1 MSSKTKIVVL
11 RMKELIYTGICVAF
25 GLLFVIILL
34 LVFLPKGKD
43 DAASQDTP
51 ANAAYAPGI
60 HSTQLIL
67 GNQTIDLEVVA
78 DAGGNISDIRFAS
91 LDESVTTMYPLLE
104 PTLNSIS
111 TQFMETGTLE
121 NIEYDDSSRYTSLI
135 LLEALSK
142 TLEKAS
148 LQED

>member
-34 LVFLPKGKD
+34 MVFLPKGKD
-43 DAASQDTP
+43 ETSKDTS
-51 ANAAYAPGI
+51 ANAAYVPGV

-67 GNQTIDLEVVA
+67 GNHTIELEVVA
-78 DAGGNISDIRFAS
+78 DDTGNITDIRFAA
-91 LDESVTTMYPLLE
+91 LDESVTTLYPLLE
-104 PTLNSIS
+104 PSLSSIS

-121 NIEYDDSSRYTSLI
+121 NISYDDSSRYTSLI

-148 LQED
+148 IQEN

>member
-43 DAASQDTP
+43 DAASQDTT

>member
-34 LVFLPKGKD
+34 LVFLPGGKD
-43 DAASQDTP
+43 DTSSQDTP
-51 ANAAYAPGI
+51 ANAAYAPGT

-67 GNQTIDLEVVA
+67 GDQTVDLEVVA
-78 DAGGNISDIRFAS
+78 DDTGHICDIRFAT
-91 LDESVTTMYPLLE
+91 LDESVTTLYPLLE
-104 PTLNSIS
+104 PTLSSIS

-148 LQED
+148 LQEN

>member
-43 DAASQDTP
+43 NASSEDNP
-51 ANAAYAPGI
+51 GNVAYIPGTYT
-60 HSTQLIL
+60 TQLVL
-67 GNQTIDLEVVA
+67 GDHTIDLEVVA
-78 DAGGNISDIRFAS
+78 DDIGITDIRFAQ
-91 LDESVTTMYPLLE
+91 LTDSVTTMYPLLE
-104 PTLNSIS
+104 PTLESIS
-111 TQFMETGTLE
+111 TQFMETGSLE
-121 NIEYDDSSRYTSLI
+121 SITYDDNSRYTSLI
-135 LLEALSK
+135 LLEALEK

-148 LQED
+148 AQED

>member
-34 LVFLPKGKD
+34 LVFLPRDKNGT
-43 DAASQDTP
+43 SSPDTP
-51 ANAAYAPGI
+51 ANAVYAPGTY
-60 HSTQLIL
+60 STQLIL
-67 GNQTIDLEVVA
+67 GENTIDLEVVA
-78 DAGGNISDIRFAS
+78 DDTGNISDIRLAS
-91 LDESVTTMYPLLE
+91 LDEAATTMYPLLE
-104 PTLNSIS
+104 PTLSSIS
-111 TQFMETGTLE
+111 AQFMETGTLDT
-121 NIEYDDSSRYTSLI
+121 IEYDDSTRYTSLI

-148 LQED
+148 LREE